1 MKLKKLLAI
10 LLSATLALSLLSA
23 CDSSDSSSSSDLSS
37 SSSSSENGDDS
48 DDKSATLTHEV
59 LAFSADGSAT
69 VTTQRYFTEHTDL
82 TIACPEGASVYYTT
96 DGSEPTK
103 DSKLYEKPVR
113 IRASSG
119 DFPKCMV
126 LKAKAYYSDGT
137 ESEVVTHTMFAQKG
151 IDNRFETLVF
161 SISADPA
168 VLTDSPDGILYG
180 ENYEQ
185 RGRESER
192 EVYVEALNPDG
203 STVFSQGAGVRVYGA
218 ASRASSIKS
227 LKLFARKEY
236 DPNHGKFKIDSFGT
250 IGADGEVMNKYD
262 KLVLRNYGND
272 FQFAFIRD
280 EFNQRLA
287 AQAGYTD
294 VEAVVP
300 AVVYIN
306 GEYYGLVYLH
316 ESYCNDFFT
325 DKYGAGEGSYEVIEG
340 TEAEK
345 KTDDDDEE
353 TVAAATE
360 FNEKYN
366 ELAYSDL
373 TDDANYQK
381 LCEFMDVENYLQNY
395 AFNIYVNNYDWPQ
408 NNYKC
413 YRYYAADGEEYGEGA
428 MDGRWRFLFH
438 DTDFSLALYEQT
450 ETNAGYNNL
459 KQILKEGSDRY
470 SPLFANLMNR
480 EDCKQYFLD
489 EMERLM
495 DGALSYENMS
505 NTLDTMNAE
514 RYNEMQFYFKHL
526 EGMKSSDS
534 SIWIWYDEYLKRTE
548 NIRSFANR
556 RRVYMERF
564 LKSELGLPD
573 DYFDK

>member
-1 MKLKKLLAI
+1 MNLKKLLAI
-10 LLSATLALSLLSA
+10 LLSATMALSMLSA
-23 CDSSDSSSSSDLSS
+23 CDSSDSSSASGGSS
-37 SSSSSENGDDS
+37 SSSQTDSEKDS
-48 DDKSATLTHEV
+48 DDDKDIATHEV
-59 LAFSADGSAT
+59 LSFSADGS
-69 VTTQRYFTEHTDL
+69 VNITTQRFFNEHTDL
-82 TIACPEGASVYYTT
+82 TIALPDGASVYYST

-126 LKAKAYYSDGT
+126 LKAKAYYADGT
-137 ESEVVTHTMFAQKG
+137 ESEVITHTMFAQKG
-151 IDNRFETLVF
+151 VENRFETLVF

-168 VLTDSPDGILYG
+168 VLTGAPDGILYG

-203 STVFSQGAGVRVYGA
+203 TTVFSQGAGVRVYGA

-250 IGADGEVMNKYD
+250 VGADGEVMNKYD

-280 EFNQRLA
+280 EINQRLA
-287 AQAGYTD
+287 AQAGYTG

-306 GEYYGLVYLH
+306 GDYYGLVYLH
-316 ESYCNDFFT
+316 ESYCDDFFS
-325 DKYGAGEGSYEVIEG
+325 DKYGKGDGKYEVIEG
-340 TEAEK
+340 SEQEK
-345 KTDDDDEE
+345 SVEDDDED

-373 TDDANYQK
+373 TDNANYQK
-381 LCEFMDVENYLQNY
+381 LCEFMDVENYLQSY

-413 YRYYAADGEEYGEGA
+413 YRYYAGEGEEYGENE

-459 KQILKEGSDRY
+459 KQILKEGSERY
-470 SPLFANLMNR
+470 SPLFANLMKR
-480 EDCKQYFLD
+480 DDCKQYFLD
-489 EMERLM
+489 EMVRLM
-495 DGALSYENMS
+495 DGALSYENVS
-505 NTLDTMNAE
+505 ETLDTMNAE
-514 RYNEMQFYFKHL
+514 RYNEMKFYFTHL
-526 EGMKSSDS
+526 EGMKSSDQ
-534 SIWIWYDEYLKRTE
+534 SIWIWYDEHLKRTE

-556 RRVYMERF
+556 RRGYMERF